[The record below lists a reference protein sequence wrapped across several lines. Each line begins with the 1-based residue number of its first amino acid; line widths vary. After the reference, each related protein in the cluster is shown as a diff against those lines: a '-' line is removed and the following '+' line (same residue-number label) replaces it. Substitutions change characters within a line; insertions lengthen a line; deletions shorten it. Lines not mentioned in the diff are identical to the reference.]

1 VAQQGI
7 TEEMYAHVA
16 EYRERDEYTER
27 EKLAIEYAERFAL
40 DHAAID
46 DDLFRR
52 LRAVYSDA
60 EVVDLTLLLVTFL
73 GLGRMLAVLGI
84 DPACAIDW

>member
-40 DHAAID
+40 DHTAID